1 MATTLFKDTT
11 YSAFGL
17 IEDIK
22 QGEVALPD
30 IQRPFLWGASK
41 VRDLLDSMYKGFP
54 VGFLMFWETGAEAG
68 AWMHM
73 REIAFAEGRRSWPSR
88 QRVPRTSH

>member
-22 QGEVALPD
+22 QGEVALYY
-30 IQRPFLWGASK
+30 SH
-41 VRDLLDSMYKGFP
+41 GF
-54 VGFLMFWETGAEAG
+54 TG
-68 AWMHM
+68 
-73 REIAFAEGRRSWPSR
+73 
-88 QRVPRTSH
+88 